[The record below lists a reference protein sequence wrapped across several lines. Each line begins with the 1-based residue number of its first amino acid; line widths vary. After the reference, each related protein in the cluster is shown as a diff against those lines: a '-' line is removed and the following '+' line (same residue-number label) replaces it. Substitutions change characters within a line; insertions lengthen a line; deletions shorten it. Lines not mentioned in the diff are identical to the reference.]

1 MKEAPE
7 TSFAVG
13 RIPTRKFA
21 GLLQQNQT
29 AADTDK
35 VLVDLLLNKK
45 VHYRRWCCE
54 LDRQTEVKEMKKL
67 LLLML
72 VVGMMVFLTSGY
84 GMASSGPSYYA
95 MGNTNGVKYLTGG
108 VGLSERA
115 HLEQMAKNYDL
126 KLVFADPA
134 GAYLANVQVDIRNSN
149 GASLIQRDSNGPWF
163 YAELPAGQYTIIAT
177 HDGKTETRKVVVG
190 KTSQEEMFRFK
201 A

>member
-1 MKEAPE
+1 
-7 TSFAVG
+7 
-13 RIPTRKFA
+13 
-21 GLLQQNQT
+21 
-29 AADTDK
+29 
-35 VLVDLLLNKK
+35 
-45 VHYRRWCCE
+45 
-54 LDRQTEVKEMKKL
+54 MKKL

-134 GAYLANVQVDIRNSN
+134 GAYLANVQVDIKNSN

>member
-1 MKEAPE
+1 M
-7 TSFAVG
+7 
-13 RIPTRKFA
+13 RCY
-21 GLLQQNQT
+21 
-29 AADTDK
+29 
-35 VLVDLLLNKK
+35 DLD
-45 VHYRRWCCE
+45 E
-54 LDRQTEVKEMKKL
+54 QMEVKEMKRL

-72 VVGMMVFLTSGY
+72 IVGMMVSFSPAY
-84 GMASSGPSYYA
+84 AMAYTGPSYYA

-115 HLEQMAKNYDL
+115 HMEQMAKNYDL

-134 GAYLANVQVDIRNSN
+134 GAYLANVQVDIQNSN
-149 GASLIQRDSNGPWF
+149 GTSLIQRAANGPWF
-163 YAELPAGQYTIIAT
+163 FAELPAGHYTIIAT

>member
-1 MKEAPE
+1 M
-7 TSFAVG
+7 
-13 RIPTRKFA
+13 RCY
-21 GLLQQNQT
+21 
-29 AADTDK
+29 D
-35 VLVDLLLNKK
+35 
-45 VHYRRWCCE
+45 
-54 LDRQTEVKEMKKL
+54 LDRQTEVKEMKRL

-72 VVGMMVFLTSGY
+72 IVGMMVSFSPAY
-84 GMASSGPSYYA
+84 AMAYTGPSYYA

-115 HLEQMAKNYDL
+115 HMEQMAKNYDL

-134 GAYLANVQVDIRNSN
+134 GAYLANVQVAIQNSN
-149 GASLIQRDSNGPWF
+149 GASLIQRDANGPWF
-163 YAELPAGQYTIIAT
+163 FAELPAGHYTIVAT